1 LCCANTGGL
10 REDFFQSSF
19 LYKEKDTD
27 LRKERTDRLHQIRG
41 GVKMKE
47 KLKSSAGF
55 PVKGMFNEYGG
66 IYVPDALKPVLD
78 EVAKEYEKCLTD
90 SSFRKEYLTL
100 LKNYVGRPSALT
112 ECKNLTKSAG
122 GARIFLKRED
132 LNHTGAHKIN
142 NCIGQALLAK
152 RMGKKKI
159 IAETGAGMH
168 GVATAT
174 VAALM
179 GMKCDIYMGAVDIER
194 QAPNVLRMRALG
206 ATVVPV
212 SDGQGTLK
220 EAVDAALNAFC
231 NDLSLYYLLGS
242 AVGPHPYPTMV
253 QDFQRIIG
261 EEAREQMLERT
272 GSLPDAVIAC
282 VGGGSNAIGAFGA
295 FLEDEDVRLIGVEP
309 SGRGFSYGEHSATL
323 TMGKPGVLHG
333 FKSYVLTDEKGDA
346 ALVYSIAAGL
356 DYPSVGP
363 VHAALKDSGRAEYI
377 CASDKEALEAFKLLC
392 RTEGIIPALESAHA
406 LAGAIRIAP
415 DFGPDKTLL
424 VNLSGRGD
432 KDMETIAKLG
442 LFDLPLVSN

>member
-1 LCCANTGGL
+1 
-10 REDFFQSSF
+10 
-19 LYKEKDTD
+19 
-27 LRKERTDRLHQIRG
+27 
-41 GVKMKE
+41 MKE
-47 KLKSSAGF
+47 KFSYNAGYS
-55 PVKGMFNEYGG
+55 VKGMFRDYGG
-66 IYVPDALKPVLD
+66 IFVPKALEPILN
-78 EVAKEYEKCLTD
+78 EVAEEYEKCAKD
-90 SSFRKEYLTL
+90 ESFKKEYLSL

-112 ECKNLTKSAG
+112 ECKNLTKAIG

-174 VAALM
+174 VATMM
-179 GMKCDIYMGAVDIER
+179 GMECDIYMGAVDIER

-206 ATVVPV
+206 ATVIPI

-220 EAVDAALNAFC
+220 EAVDAALGAFC

-253 QDFQRIIG
+253 QDFQKIIG
-261 EEAREQMLERT
+261 EEAREQIVERT
-272 GSLPDAVIAC
+272 GALPDAVIAC
-282 VGGGSNAIGAFGA
+282 VGGGSNAIGAFTA
-295 FLEDEDVRLIGVEP
+295 FLKDEEVRLIGVEP
-309 SGRGFSYGEHSATL
+309 SGRGFSYGDHSATL

-333 FKSYVLTDEKGDA
+333 FRSYVLTDDKGDA
-346 ALVYSIAAGL
+346 AMVYSIAAGL

-377 CASDKEALEAFKLLC
+377 CASDKEALDAFKLLC
-392 RTEGIIPALESAHA
+392 RTEGIIPALESSHA
-406 LAGAIRIAP
+406 IAGAMKIAP
-415 DFGPDKTLL
+415 ELGVDKNII

-432 KDMETIAKLG
+432 KDMETIAQLG
-442 LFDLPLVSN
+442 LFDLPKVSD